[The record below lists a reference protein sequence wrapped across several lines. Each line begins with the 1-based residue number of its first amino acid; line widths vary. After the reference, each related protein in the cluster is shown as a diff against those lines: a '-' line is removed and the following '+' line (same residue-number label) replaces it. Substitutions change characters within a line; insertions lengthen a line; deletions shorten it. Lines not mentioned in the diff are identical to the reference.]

1 MSELAEKVR
10 EELKRCGRLAFERGL
25 VWGRSGNISARV
37 GEDAFLISA
46 SGSKLGA
53 LNDDDFV
60 LCRLDSEAWEGS
72 KRPSIETDLHRGI
85 YRARGGAMAVLHSHP
100 FYSVLIACSDITLR
114 ADLFPEAMAYLG
126 KVERVPYYHAG
137 SRKLAE
143 ATATKARDS
152 QALLLENHGVV
163 CWGSSLDD
171 VLLKTETLELLCRLV
186 VVASASG
193 ISLNYLGKETIEDFT
208 RHLRRIKPPNNLT
221 P

>member
-1 MSELAEKVR
+1 MSRLEKVR
-10 EELKRCGRLAFERGL
+10 EELKGYGRLAFERQL

-37 GEDAFLISA
+37 GKDAFLISA
-46 SGSKLGA
+46 SGSELGT
-53 LNDDDFV
+53 LNDDDLV

-72 KRPSIETDLHRGI
+72 KRPSIETGLHRGI
-85 YRARGGAMAVLHSHP
+85 YRTQGGARAILHSHP
-100 FYSVLIACSDITLR
+100 FYSTLVACSNIALR
-114 ADLFPEAMAYLG
+114 ADLIPEAMAYLG
-126 KVERVPYYHAG
+126 KVGRVPYYHAG

-143 ATATKARDS
+143 VTATKARDS

-193 ISLNYLGKETIEDFT
+193 ISLNYLGEETIEDFT
-208 RHLRRIKPPNNLT
+208 RHLQRKK
-221 P
+221 